1 MHPCPI
7 LLFLVIPAEELT
19 SRVIVGLGYACTANT
34 CTDTVEQPSPI
45 WVTPVEDAT
54 ISVDYDSDG
63 IIDAAYNVTRL
74 DQLLVTD
81 AGDQDMSGAS
91 IYANSLSDP
100 TVEVDMAVVSNVLQ
114 THLQS
119 CTSGFFVITVLL
131 T

>member
-1 MHPCPI
+1 M
-7 LLFLVIPAEELT
+7 
-19 SRVIVGLGYACTANT
+19 
-34 CTDTVEQPSPI
+34 
-45 WVTPVEDAT
+45 TPVEDAT

-74 DQLLVTD
+74 DQLLITD

-119 CTSGFFVITVLL
+119 CTSGFFVVTVLL